1 MMSNSTNDMNFGE
14 QYLKELEFINTFQQL
29 SPEQQ
34 DEVQGMMLGFIRKPK
49 IGRAS
54 CRERV

>member
-34 DEVQGMMLGFIRKPK
+34 EEVQGMMLGFIRKPK
-49 IGRAS
+49 
-54 CRERV
+54 VK